1 MSNNA
6 DNKLADAIRAAFH
19 DDRFTVDAG
28 SGRVWLGMK
37 FDRPAGKFTKAGFS
51 TASTSG
57 FARDDKRKRV
67 TESDV
72 LAWLGQ
78 AEVHLR
84 AELPKYNE
92 ASAAQAR
99 ELLGELEAHWKH
111 RS

>member
-19 DDRFTVDAG
+19 DDRFTVIAG
-28 SGRVWLGMK
+28 SGRVWLGME

-51 TASTSG
+51 TTSTFG

-67 TESDV
+67 TESDM